1 MLQNCYV
8 IFDGGAPIH
17 KIGTLSE
24 NNLYI
29 QSVKGILSSILFIP
43 NDLQYFQNHTTVHF
57 DLLQQKKLH
66 QPITLVVH
74 KIYWRLWQNTP
85 RPQHEIQNPQR
96 PCLLATF
103 AH

>member
-8 IFDGGAPIH
+8 IFDGGAPLH
-17 KIGTLSE
+17 KIGALSE

-57 DLLQQKKLH
+57 DLLQQEKAASTKH
-66 QPITLVVH
+66 TGGA
-74 KIYWRLWQNTP
+74 QNLL
-85 RPQHEIQNPQR
+85 EIM
-96 PCLLATF
+96 AKYSTVWI
-103 AH
+103 